1 MSGFLVSWIAAIP
14 VFAAPFL
21 LATTGLIVN
30 ERAGVMNLGA
40 EGIMSMG
47 AVAAVIAMLS
57 GTDMPIAIAIAC
69 LSALGMTVIF
79 AILTVVLRLEQVLSG
94 LVIFAFGVGLSGVI
108 GDSYANQPIRALGPI
123 DPALFAGL
131 PRWLARVVDQDPL
144 TYFAFV
150 LPVIVWWVLEKTEL
164 GLRLRAVG
172 ENAPAAD
179 AAGVNVMAMRI
190 SAVLVGGIILGLA
203 GAHLSLVGSQVWVTG
218 MVSGRGWIAVALV
231 TFARWNT
238 LRAIGAAVLFGAV
251 QAIIPLMLSSG
262 LHVPIYLI
270 QMLPYLATIGV
281 LAAAGMGRLRQS
293 AQPEDLARP
302 FLREERR

>member
-1 MSGFLVSWIAAIP
+1 MNGFLGDWIGAIP

-30 ERAGVMNLGA
+30 ERAGVLNLGA

-57 GTDMPIAIAIAC
+57 GTGLPLAVVAGVLA
-69 LSALGMTVIF
+69 ALGMTVLF
-79 AILTVVLRLEQVLSG
+79 ALLTVVLRLEQVLSG

-108 GDSYANQPIRALGPI
+108 GDPYANQPIKALGPI
-123 DPALFAGL
+123 FPAAFAGL
-131 PRWLARVVDQDPL
+131 PRWLARFLDQDPL
-144 TYFAFV
+144 TYFAFI
-150 LPVIVWWVLEKTEL
+150 LPFIVWWVLERTEL

-179 AAGVNVMAMRI
+179 AAGVNVPAMRFA
-190 SAVLVGGIILGLA
+190 AVLVGGIILGLA

-231 TFARWNT
+231 TFARWSS
-238 LRAIGAAVLFGAV
+238 LRAIGASVLFGAV
-251 QAIIPLMLSSG
+251 QAVIPLVLSSG

-270 QMLPYLATIGV
+270 QMLPYLATIAV
-281 LAAAGMGRLRQS
+281 LAASGLGRARAS
-293 AQPEDLARP
+293 AQPEDLTRP